1 MRFPHQ
7 LGVAAGE
14 AVRLSATTLVA
25 LLPAPRTAAGGRRPI
40 ILQLGL
46 AIIQQRVQIGYC
58 YEFRPPS
65 LSLLPPFQLLSFRP
79 MRRRFI
85 DALPSLST
93 SPHLGEGG
101 DILTGQTVLGSPIP
115 FTNHRGSCT
124 PSGVSANYKAATA
137 PCRAVSPATPGF
149 TVLNSSSFFLRAS
162 DSDWSLP
169 NFSSSQPQ
177 NKANPPFPR
186 SAIFGIFR
194 PWAWISSDTFWLAL
208 QVDRLFPGGS
218 ANKRHPWLVPLGL
231 RLPCRRGRTPCSA
244 GDSQT
249 PLTRA
254 AGRWAV

>member
-46 AIIQQRVQIGYC
+46 AIRQQRVQIGYC

-65 LSLLPPFQLLSFRP
+65 LSILPPFQLLSFRP

-101 DILTGQTVLGSPIP
+101 DVLTGQTVLGSPIP

-124 PSGVSANYKAATA
+124 PSGLSANYKAATA

-194 PWAWISSDTFWLAL
+194 PWA
-208 QVDRLFPGGS
+208 
-218 ANKRHPWLVPLGL
+218 
-231 RLPCRRGRTPCSA
+231 
-244 GDSQT
+244 
-249 PLTRA
+249 
-254 AGRWAV
+254 